1 MRGEKSSKIVGNVRS
16 KISKEGEFVVTAA
29 IDDGDYVESDG
40 ESDRDISSDEEPEE
54 DADEDEEDPN
64 STSSEDSN
72 STSSEDS
79 DSTSSS

>member
-1 MRGEKSSKIVGNVRS
+1 MRS

-64 STSSEDSN
+64 STSKRTQIPHPQRTQIPHPHLKRKRLRAE
-72 STSSEDS
+72 T
-79 DSTSSS
+79 